1 VQDYYAGNGQL
12 VDAPVTTKE
21 SSTTPKVQLDYHVNP
36 DVMVYTTAAKG
47 FRPGGLVPSVPA
59 ALCGTQLPAGVTV
72 DQTRAFKSD
81 SLWNYELGMKSSWFD
96 HRLTLDAAAF
106 YVDWKNIQQL
116 ILLGC
121 GFQYRANAGAATSKG
136 GEVEIN
142 ARPLQPLQV
151 SLGLGYQD
159 AKITRSGAD
168 SPQQPG
174 DPVFE
179 VPDFTANASFSWT
192 QPLWGSDR
200 LVPEVDYSYVGRS
213 FSANNIN
220 GLNGFSTRERPGYDV
235 FNAHLAF
242 NHNDWELALVAKNLT
257 NMHANLADSRSIGAE
272 TAGRPRLVVNQ
283 PRTIGLEFRTHF

>member
-1 VQDYYAGNGQL
+1 MTHPAVSAPLSGVQPIATDDRIAQRAL
-12 VDAPVTTKE
+12 AIRLA
-21 SSTTPKVQLDYHVNP
+21 LD
-36 DVMVYTTAAKG
+36 
-47 FRPGGLVPSVPA
+47 SV
-59 ALCGTQLPAGVTV
+59 LENL
-72 DQTRAFKSD
+72 
-81 SLWNYELGMKSSWFD
+81 
-96 HRLTLDAAAF
+96 
-106 YVDWKNIQQL
+106 
-116 ILLGC
+116 
-121 GFQYRANAGAATSKG
+121 GAACLTAII
-136 GEVEIN
+136 V
-142 ARPLQPLQV
+142 V
-151 SLGLGYQD
+151 VF
-159 AKITRSGAD
+159 SGVISRYA
-168 SPQQPG
+168 
-174 DPVFE
+174 F
-179 VPDFTANASFSWT
+179 NASFSWT